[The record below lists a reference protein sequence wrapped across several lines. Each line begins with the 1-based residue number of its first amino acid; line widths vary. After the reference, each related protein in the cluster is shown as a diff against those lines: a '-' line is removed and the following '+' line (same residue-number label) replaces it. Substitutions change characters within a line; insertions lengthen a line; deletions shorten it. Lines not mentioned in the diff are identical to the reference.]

1 MRTADLV
8 RLATSNLR
16 RNRTRTLLTLAGVA
30 VGVGAL
36 LTLIGYGAGLQD
48 NARGEFERLEL
59 YNTLRVTSRP
69 DPFGGGA
76 GAIAFQTREEEAES
90 RPEVPVTDSLLR
102 QLEALPGVLAA
113 YPEVVFPVQVRS
125 GEREL
130 VANAE
135 AIPQSFAR
143 IEAYQ
148 PVEGR
153 FFEQPTDTA
162 ILISASMAERLGF
175 SPPTAAIGDTV
186 DLVSA
191 SLDLRAIQASA
202 AAFSMGLTTLPFREN
217 VYRVRVV
224 GLMEDDGQ
232 AVSSFLRVLLPLEY
246 AGSLQKVTFFS
257 TIDLL
262 MRRSSSTEG
271 YQAARVQLSDP
282 DAHADVV
289 AEIDKAGVYASSLR
303 DQFAQLERLFAIIDL
318 ALAIVGLIA
327 LVVATLGIANTM
339 LMSVMER
346 RREIGVMK
354 AVGGEEGLLQRL
366 FLAESALVGLIGG
379 VIGIGLGYAGMGVI
393 QLVVSTYLE
402 SRSLPTLPVFST
414 SVPMVLG
421 VVGVAILV
429 SVVAGWVPARRASRV
444 EPVEALRSL

>member
-1 MRTADLV
+1 MRIADLA

-16 RNRTRTLLTLAGVA
+16 RNSTRTLLTLAGVA

-36 LTLIGYGAGLQD
+36 LTLIGYGAGLQN

-59 YNTLRVTSRP
+59 YNTLRITSQP
-69 DPFGGGA
+69 DPFGGVGN
-76 GAIAFQTREEEAES
+76 IAFQTRKADDDTT
-90 RPEVPVTDSLLR
+90 REVPVTDSLLA
-102 QLEALPGVLAA
+102 QIAQLPGVLAA
-113 YPEVVFPVQVRS
+113 FPEIIFPVQVRS

-135 AIPQSFAR
+135 AIPQSFAD
-143 IEAYQ
+143 IDAYR
-148 PVEGR
+148 PTSGA
-153 FFEQPTDTA
+153 FFADSSSA
-162 ILISASMAERLGF
+162 SILMAASMAERLGF
-175 SPPTAAIGDTV
+175 DPPASIVGDTV

-191 SLDLRAIQASA
+191 TLDLRAIQASA
-202 AAFSMGLTTLPFREN
+202 AAFGMGLTTLPFREN
-217 VYRVRVV
+217 INRVAVA
-224 GLMEDDGQ
+224 GLLPDDGQ
-232 AVSSFLRVLLPLEY
+232 QVSSFFRVLLPIGY
-246 AGSLQKVTFFS
+246 ARTVKKVTFFS

-262 MRRSSSTEG
+262 MRRSQTSGG
-271 YQAARVQLSDP
+271 YGAARVQLSDP
-282 DAHADVV
+282 DAHTAVV
-289 AEIDKAGVYASSLR
+289 AAVDEAGVHASSLR
-303 DQFAQLERLFAIIDL
+303 DQFAQLERLFTLIDL
-318 ALAIVGLIA
+318 ALGIVGLIA

-379 VIGIGLGYAGMGVI
+379 VVGIGLGYLGMGLI
-393 QLVVSTYLE
+393 QFGVSTYLE

-414 SVPMVLG
+414 GVPMVLA
-421 VVGVAILV
+421 VLGVALLV
-429 SVVAGWVPARRASRV
+429 SILAGWVPARRASRV